1 MLKKSSRLYSVK
13 TNSIKSSKN
22 FQFLIL
28 LIIFL
33 VLYFVVP
40 HSETN
45 YLWRLPSILS
55 EFPLWI
61 NDIIYKSLYVW
72 LPIEVYDP
80 VFEMYEKKA
89 TFREITKFLS
99 QILNILVQLFRD
111 ILLGG
116 TKTIKLILGDSFV
129 SKQNLFIPATPWPA
143 MVCGV
148 ALIGYKLGGRN
159 LALLGGISALYIA
172 IFGQW
177 TPSVQ
182 TFSFILLTTPICFL
196 LGLSLGIWGYLN
208 KKVETSLQPLLN
220 IMQTM
225 PQFAYLVPIIALF
238 GLGDHAGS
246 IATIIIAT
254 PPMIRNTILGLKKIP
269 AEVVEAGIMSGCTKF
284 QLLFKVLIPTAR
296 TDILNGVNTVIMQCL
311 AMTVIAS
318 FVGAK
323 GLGLDLKIA
332 LNSLQIGRA
341 SEAGLCIVLIAV
353 VLDRY
358 SKAWAAKQRDYFENL
373 NFYEKNKYVIFF
385 LLALIAF
392 SFLSFIGGSFFD
404 KINYFHYIPPEKGL
418 TIATKIDGIV
428 DWVWDTFFYSL
439 NIFNKFVLTNILG
452 PMKHSFLNMPVFATF
467 ILVMGAAYIV
477 SGVRS
482 SIIVG
487 CMLLFIA
494 LSEYWDRALITAY
507 MATFAV
513 LASALNGIIIGSLA
527 SQSERASRITL
538 SVCDFFETFPSFIYL
553 IPVIFLF
560 NITDTSVL
568 IAAIIYATVPATRYT
583 VWGFKSV
590 PLELHEAGDMSGV
603 SKRQKWINIELPLA
617 IPHILLGINQTVV
630 FALQMVILG
639 ALIGTDDLGQMIF
652 AALSRS
658 DGAGISVTLGLFVS
672 FMAISVDIIIRK
684 WAEERKKILGIV

>member
-1 MLKKSSRLYSVK
+1 
-13 TNSIKSSKN
+13 
-22 FQFLIL
+22 
-28 LIIFL
+28 
-33 VLYFVVP
+33 
-40 HSETN
+40 
-45 YLWRLPSILS
+45 
-55 EFPLWI
+55 
-61 NDIIYKSLYVW
+61 
-72 LPIEVYDP
+72 
-80 VFEMYEKKA
+80 
-89 TFREITKFLS
+89 
-99 QILNILVQLFRD
+99 
-111 ILLGG
+111 
-116 TKTIKLILGDSFV
+116 
-129 SKQNLFIPATPWPA
+129 
-143 MVCGV
+143 
-148 ALIGYKLGGRN
+148 
-159 LALLGGISALYIA
+159 
-172 IFGQW
+172 
-177 TPSVQ
+177 
-182 TFSFILLTTPICFL
+182 
-196 LGLSLGIWGYLN
+196 
-208 KKVETSLQPLLN
+208 
-220 IMQTM
+220 
-225 PQFAYLVPIIALF
+225 
-238 GLGDHAGS
+238 
-246 IATIIIAT
+246 
-254 PPMIRNTILGLKKIP
+254 
-269 AEVVEAGIMSGCTKF
+269 
-284 QLLFKVLIPTAR
+284 
-296 TDILNGVNTVIMQCL
+296 
-311 AMTVIAS
+311 
-318 FVGAK
+318 
-323 GLGLDLKIA
+323 
-332 LNSLQIGRA
+332 
-341 SEAGLCIVLIAV
+341 
-353 VLDRY
+353 
-358 SKAWAAKQRDYFENL
+358 
-373 NFYEKNKYVIFF
+373 
-385 LLALIAF
+385 
-392 SFLSFIGGSFFD
+392 
-404 KINYFHYIPPEKGL
+404 
-418 TIATKIDGIV
+418 
-428 DWVWDTFFYSL
+428 
-439 NIFNKFVLTNILG
+439 
-452 PMKHSFLNMPVFATF
+452 MKHSFLNMPVFATF